1 MPTDLSKRRPGQ
13 DSAPAAPPAPVEKLA
28 EVIARSQHSYRELID
43 NLDQALFTLSL
54 KGEIRVANLRLAE
67 ILHVSF
73 PELIGHSLAEF
84 VESPTLADMERALPT
99 LLQGGTWSGTI
110 AVRLKRDR
118 ELRHFSCWLQAVA
131 ENGEVASVTGWARDV
146 TREHEAE
153 VRFADLFES
162 LREGILFSTPEGKL
176 LDANPALVS
185 MLGYQSKEDLL
196 RHNFRDAYA
205 NPADRDALI
214 RELAEKGSVH
224 DREITLR
231 RKDGEL
237 LHCVTSGFA
246 ILDEAGRPVRLQ
258 GTIID
263 ITERRAIEKRLHE
276 EQEFRKRLLADFPDL
291 ITVLDRDL
299 RFTFVSD
306 NVKEIM
312 GRPPEEYVG
321 TQIGT
326 RGTTEDRMR
335 LQTMIRSI
343 LSGEAT
349 RGHAEFEMLHTDG
362 TRRTLMASGSAL
374 FDEAGNISGV
384 ITSTRDIT
392 ETRKIEKQLHREQ
405 EFARRVVEC
414 FPHLIVATD
423 REGRFTFVSEK
434 MRDVLGVSPEE
445 YIGKPIGQRIDD
457 ENRRKLVEMSQDI
470 VSGRKRQVQIE
481 IQARHADGTWRS
493 MQVNASPLYDE
504 NGEITGMVSA
514 GQDVT
519 ESRRIEQQLA
529 QKEKFAAM
537 GQMMVGAAHELNNP
551 LTAILGVTDLLRER
565 ATDDVIRR
573 QVDLVLKQARRAA
586 TIVQNLLTFSRPV
599 MLGRTKL
606 NLREVADEVLQLER
620 AALDQKRIHVT
631 LESPADLPEI
641 EGDRKLLKEVFLNI
655 ITNAEQAISAARD
668 QGNIA
673 VSLSRAGDS
682 VRVTFTDDGM
692 GIAPESIGKI
702 FDPFYTTKRT
712 GGSSG
717 LGLTICL
724 AVVKEHGGRIEAESK
739 LGSGVTFHVLLPVAS
754 ESTEATT
761 TPAQPSAEKPAL
773 PGSEALRGHSVLIV
787 DDEESIREIIQEGLS
802 ARGMK
807 AETFESSEAALA
819 YLATNSCDAILC
831 DFNLPGMNGEQLFE
845 RLQAGQASKQPRFV
859 FMTGDLFD
867 PTVAERYRQ
876 KGAAILQKPFQ
887 ISALAA
893 LLAELL
899 KPQPAH
905 AG

>member
-1 MPTDLSKRRPGQ
+1 MSTDSSKRHSEQ
-13 DSAPAAPPAPVEKLA
+13 ESTSAPPERVEKLA
-28 EVIARSQHSYRELID
+28 EIISRSQHGYRELID

-54 KGEIRVANLRLAE
+54 QGEIRVANLRLAE
-67 ILHVSF
+67 ILGVSF
-73 PELIGHSLAEF
+73 AGLIGHSLSEF
-84 VESPTLADMERALPT
+84 VESPTLADIERSLPV
-99 LLQGGTWSGTI
+99 LLERGTWSGTI
-110 AVRLKRDR
+110 AVRFKRDK
-118 ELRHFSCWLQAVA
+118 ELRYFSCWLQAVA
-131 ENGEVASVTGWARDV
+131 EKGEATSVTGWARDV
-146 TREHEAE
+146 TKEHEAE
-153 VRFADLFES
+153 VRFSELFES
-162 LREGILFSTPEGKL
+162 LREGILFVTPEGKL
-176 LDANPALVS
+176 LNANPALVR
-185 MLGYQSKEDLL
+185 MLGYDSKEDLL
-196 RHNFRDAYA
+196 RHNFRDTYA

-214 RELAEKGSVH
+214 RELEEKGSVH
-224 DREITLR
+224 GHEVTLR
-231 RKDGEL
+231 RKDGKL
-237 LHCVTSGFA
+237 IRCLTSGFA
-246 ILDEAGRPVRLQ
+246 IRDASGRPVRLQ
-258 GTIID
+258 GTVID
-263 ITERRAIEKRLHE
+263 ITERREIEKRLHE

-291 ITVLDRDL
+291 ITVLDRNL
-299 RFTFVSD
+299 KFTFVSEK
-306 NVKEIM
+306 VKEIL
-312 GRPPEEYVG
+312 GRAPEEY
-321 TQIGT
+321 IGT
-326 RGTTEDRMR
+326 EIGARGNPESRAK
-335 LQTMIRSI
+335 LQGMIRSI

-349 RGHAEFEMLHTDG
+349 RGQIEFDAPHTDG
-362 TRRTLMASGSAL
+362 TRRALVATASPL
-374 FDEAGNISGV
+374 YDEEGKTSGV
-384 ITSTRDIT
+384 IVAARDVT
-392 ETRKIEKQLHREQ
+392 EARKIERQLHKEQ

-414 FPHLIVATD
+414 FPHLIVAMD
-423 REGRFTFVSEK
+423 REGRFTFVSERI
-434 MRDVLGVSPEE
+434 RDVLGVSPDE

-457 ENRRKLVEMSQDI
+457 ENQRKITEMFRDI
-470 VSGRKRQVQIE
+470 ISGRKRQVQIE
-481 IQARHADGTWRS
+481 IQARHADGTLRS

-504 NGEITGMVSA
+504 NGEITGMVSS

-565 ATDDVIRR
+565 ATDDVMRR

-586 TIVQNLLTFSRPV
+586 TIVQNLLAFSRPA
-599 MLGRTKL
+599 MSGRAKL
-606 NLREVADEVLQLER
+606 NLRDVVEEVLGLEK
-620 AALDQKRIHVT
+620 AALDQKKIRIT
-631 LESPADLPEI
+631 FESPDDLPEV

-655 ITNAEQAISAARD
+655 LANAEQAISAARD
-668 QGNIA
+668 QGKIA
-673 VSLSRAGDS
+673 ISLSRVGGN

-702 FDPFYTTKRT
+702 FDPFFTTKRT

-739 LGSGVTFHVLLPVAS
+739 LGVGATFHVLLPIAGENVA
-754 ESTEATT
+754 AAAK
-761 TPAQPSAEKPAL
+761 PAPIAAAKSAL
-773 PGSEALRGHSVLIV
+773 PGSETLRGHSVLIV

-807 AETFESSEAALA
+807 AETFGTSEAALA

-845 RLQAGQASKQPRFV
+845 RLRAGQGAKQPRFV

-876 KGAAILQKPFQ
+876 KGAAILQKPFH
-887 ISALAA
+887 ISALAT